1 MIEIKD
7 LHKKFEGTEVLR
19 GAELTVK
26 KGETLV
32 IIGRSGCGKSV
43 MLKHIVG
50 LIEPDKGTVLIDG
63 NDIFSFDPKQWQ
75 HMRLKVGMLFQGAA
89 LFDSLTVGENVGF
102 SLTEHTTIPLDE
114 VREIVSEKLALVG
127 LSGIE
132 NLKPAEL
139 SGGMKKRVGLARA
152 ICNDPEIMLYDE
164 PTTGL
169 DPIMADAIN
178 DLIKELNTKLKVT
191 SIVVTHDMASAYKVA
206 DRIAMLYEGTIIE
219 SGTPEEIRA
228 TANPIVK
235 QFITGSADGP
245 ITHNNNGNKAQKS
258 FNQRVRKWIK

>member
-1 MIEIKD
+1 MIEIKK
-7 LHKKFEGTEVLR
+7 LCKNFEGKEVLR
-19 GAELTVK
+19 GTDLTVQT
-26 KGETLV
+26 GETLV

-43 MLKHIVG
+43 MLKHIIG
-50 LIEPDKGTVLIDG
+50 LMEPDSGDVLIDG
-63 NDIFSFDPKQWQ
+63 NDIFSFDRKQLQ
-75 HMRLKVGMLFQGAA
+75 HLRLKIGMLFQGAA

-102 SLTEHTTIPLDE
+102 SLSEHTTMPMDE
-114 VREIVSEKLALVG
+114 VREIVSEKLGLVG

-132 NLKPAEL
+132 HLKPAEL

-178 DLIKELNTKLKVT
+178 DLIKELNTKLQVT

-206 DRIAMLYEGTIIE
+206 DRIAMLYDGRIIE
-219 SGTPEEIRA
+219 AGTPDEIRN
-228 TANPIVK
+228 TENPIVR
-235 QFITGSADGP
+235 QFITGSAEGP

-258 FNQRVRKWIK
+258 FNQRVRKWIR